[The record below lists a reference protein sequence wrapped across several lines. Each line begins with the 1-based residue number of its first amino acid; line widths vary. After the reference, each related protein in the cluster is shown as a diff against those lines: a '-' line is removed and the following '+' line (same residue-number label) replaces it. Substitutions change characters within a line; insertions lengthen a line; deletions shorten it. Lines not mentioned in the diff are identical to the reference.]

1 MFSSKILL
9 PNMSG
14 KIDYIGD
21 AVQAVAY
28 NSHNTSKR
36 SNTISIHTSNLV
48 GRIWIQGSL
57 KTNPDRKNKL
67 DWFDIPLTNDTPY
80 IE

>member
-1 MFSSKILL
+1 MFQSQVLL

-21 AVQAVAY
+21 AVKAVAY

-36 SNTISIHTSNLV
+36 TNTISIHTSNFI

-57 KTNPDRKNKL
+57 KSNPDRKNKL
-67 DWFDIPLTNDTPY
+67 DCLIFL
-80 IE
+80 